1 MTITLQIKDLR
12 WIRWTKQIHT
22 RAFHNFHILD
32 VMNNNNKNNFHFLS
46 IFDYEYIKNLNQ
58 MKHDIEIRFYYQ

>member
-1 MTITLQIKDLR
+1 M
-12 WIRWTKQIHT
+12 HT
-22 RAFHNFHILD
+22 RTFHNFHILD
-32 VMNNNNKNNFHFLS
+32 VMNNNNKNDFHFLS